1 MSTGVYIF
9 FACNSEAKVPPR
21 RGKKI
26 KKNVLIITNVMNS
39 YTGLGYQQVYYYLK
53 NTTILE
59 GQQPFLQK
67 LIIKILGKQYD
78 NLLQNMCQYLYW
90 IGP

>member
-1 MSTGVYIF
+1 
-9 FACNSEAKVPPR
+9 
-21 RGKKI
+21 
-26 KKNVLIITNVMNS
+26 MNS
-39 YTGLGYQQVYYYLK
+39 YTGLGYQPVYLYLK

-78 NLLQNMCQYLYW
+78 NLLQNMCTSTFVGSVLDVTFS
-90 IGP
+90 GRTSTSSTP